1 MSILRYK
8 VGIKFIKSDFKY
20 KNGNRVA
27 AIVYVI
33 GTISISRSERGKRKK
48 KKEKRWIESGK
59 KSRKERRKKDR

>member
-48 KKEKRWIESGK
+48 KKDG
-59 KSRKERRKKDR
+59 